1 MVEGGLTLTPC
12 IEYGAGSSAG
22 SALSREGRGVG
33 RHPHPFGKLRQAPP
47 SPVEGEGVR
56 APISIFPPNGG
67 RGRSLFSSVVGSRS
81 SGGRAAWCCGVDGR
95 AIGVRLVPVL
105 FEFFLDSALGD
116 GELCGGRLFLLVA
129 LGPQGLSANGG
140 PGVSVP
146 APLCSGASCSGPS
159 CFVVVGSF
167 GGLRVSGV
175 GCGATGPAAP
185 LGSRFR
191 GNDDCIGGN
200 DG

>member
-1 MVEGGLTLTPC
+1 MAPPPPVRVDDSNRGLDTGFRRYDDVGVSPLFWYQRRVSC
-12 IEYGAGSSAG
+12 
-22 SALSREGRGVG
+22 SRVAVTRGVSG
-33 RHPHPFGKLRQAPP
+33 PGVVESMGAAP
-47 SPVEGEGVR
+47 GVG
-56 APISIFPPNGG
+56 F
-67 RGRSLFSSVVGSRS
+67 
-81 SGGRAAWCCGVDGR
+81 
-95 AIGVRLVPVL
+95 VPVL
-105 FEFFLDSALGD
+105 FEFFVDSTLGD
-116 GELCGGRLFLLVA
+116 GELCGCGFFVLFLLYA

-146 APLCSGASCSGPS
+146 AALCSGASSSGLS
-159 CFVVVGSF
+159 SFVPGSF

-175 GCGATGPAAP
+175 GCGVTAPAAP